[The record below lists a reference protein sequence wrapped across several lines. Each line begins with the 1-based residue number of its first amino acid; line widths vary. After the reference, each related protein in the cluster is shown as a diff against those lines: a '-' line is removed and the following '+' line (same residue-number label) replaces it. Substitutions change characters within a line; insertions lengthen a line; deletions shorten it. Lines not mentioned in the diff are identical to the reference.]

1 MRAKI
6 LSCWFLDEWKND
18 IYNIYI
24 IALIIIANVLPS
36 LLFSTTLIKDS
47 TQLND
52 CNIHHFACKQ
62 YNTTIST
69 SS

>member
-36 LLFSTTLIKDS
+36 LLFSTTLMKDS
-47 TQLND
+47 TTQ
-52 CNIHHFACKQ
+52 
-62 YNTTIST
+62 
-69 SS
+69 